1 MNKKELIIALCKKN
15 DYTFNE
21 VSMIDITHGEYFQ
34 LAFPTPD
41 ENKINSMNEVNYLI
55 DFLENLILE
64 SEKEVDKKFNSEIFM
79 IEDSKLVFGGWKQK
93 ATLSK

>member
-1 MNKKELIIALCKKN
+1 MNKKELMIAFCKKN
-15 DYTFNE
+15 DYDFNE

-34 LAFPTPD
+34 LIFPTPD

-64 SEKEVDKKFNSEIFM
+64 AEKEFNKKFNSEIFM
-79 IEDSKLVFGGWKQK
+79 IDDSKLIFGGWKQK
-93 ATLSK
+93 ATAGR